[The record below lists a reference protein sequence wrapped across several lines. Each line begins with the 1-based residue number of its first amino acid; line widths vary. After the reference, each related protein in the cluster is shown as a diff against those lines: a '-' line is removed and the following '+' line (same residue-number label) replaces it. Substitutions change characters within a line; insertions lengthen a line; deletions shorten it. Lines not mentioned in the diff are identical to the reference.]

1 MTSAWRPRIGAAAGP
16 LYLQI
21 ADQIEGALAS
31 GDLRAGDRL
40 PPQRALAQELG
51 VDLTTVT
58 RAYAEARRRNLLDA
72 VTGRGSFVAAPRRP
86 AGPAIDLTM
95 NVPPSP
101 RGVRMAEEIGR
112 GLRELL
118 ARSDVDTL
126 MSYHAGPGAPGDRAC
141 AAAWLRRTLGPVDP
155 ERLCISPGAQPALTA
170 VLAMHARGQGVAL
183 AEPLT
188 YPGLL
193 AAAAHLRLQIA
204 PVEADQH
211 GMRPDAIEAAAA
223 RTGARLIY
231 LNPTI
236 CNPTTETMPEARR
249 REIVAVASR
258 LGLTIVE
265 DDPYAPLADDAPPAF
280 AALAPSLT
288 WHVATVSK
296 CLAPGFRTA
305 FVVAPDGAGAA
316 GLARGLR
323 ALTLM
328 PAPLM
333 VSLLS
338 RWIRD
343 GVAGEVLAGVR
354 AEAAARQTLAREILP
369 AEARA
374 HPNGLHVWLPLP
386 SRWNRHRLIET
397 ARAQGLGV
405 TPSDAFLA
413 GGGDAPEAVRI
424 ALGGVPER
432 ARLAG
437 ALRTLAAV
445 VADAEAA
452 AHEVV

>member
-1 MTSAWRPRIGAAAGP
+1 MAPLWRPQIHGAAGP
-16 LYLQI
+16 LYVQI
-21 ADQIEGALAS
+21 ADQIEAAVAAGE
-31 GDLRAGDRL
+31 LRAGDRL
-40 PPQRALAQELG
+40 PPQRALADELG

-72 VTGRGSFVAAPRRP
+72 VTGRGSFVAAPRKA

-101 RGVRMAEEIGR
+101 RGVRLAEEIGR
-112 GLRELL
+112 GVRDLL

-141 AAAWLRRTLGPVDP
+141 AAAWLRQTLGAVDP
-155 ERLCISPGAQPALTA
+155 ERICISPGAQPALA
-170 VLAMHARGQGVAL
+170 ALLAMHGRADGVVL
-183 AEPLT
+183 TEPLT

-193 AAAAHLRLQIA
+193 SAAGHLRLRTA
-204 PVEADQH
+204 AVAADQD
-211 GMRPDAIEAAAA
+211 GMRPDALAAAA
-223 RTGARLIY
+223 SESGGRLVY

-236 CNPTTETMPEARR
+236 CNPTAATMPEARR
-249 REIVAVASR
+249 REIVAVAAR
-258 LGLTIVE
+258 ARLTIIE
-265 DDPYAPLADDAPPAF
+265 DDPYAPLAGDAPPAF

-305 FVVAPDGAGAA
+305 FVVAPGGAEA
-316 GLARGLR
+316 GSVARALR

-338 RWIRD
+338 FWIRD
-343 GVAGEVLAGVR
+343 GVAADVLAGVR
-354 AEAAARQTLAREILP
+354 AEAAARQTLAQDILP

-374 HPNGLHVWLPLP
+374 HPSGLHVWLPLP
-386 SRWNRHRLIET
+386 SRWNRHGLIES

-405 TPSDAFLA
+405 TPSDAFAA
-413 GGGDAPEAVRI
+413 GADAPEAVRI
-424 ALGGVPER
+424 SLGGVPER

-445 VADAEAA
+445 VADAEGA